1 MLPII
6 SNIGSTFNKVG
17 FWTRQHAPEIMIVG
31 GVIGG
36 ITSTVLACVATTK
49 MPDIINEAQE
59 KINDVDRKLNDPDV
73 GPDEYTPEEAKKDKM
88 KIYLHTAGKTAKL
101 YLPTLLVGGASV
113 ASVLGGSGILN
124 KRNASLAAG
133 LAASTA
139 SAKELRDRIIERY
152 GEDVYNEL
160 RHGVKSVEVKEKVT
174 DEDGKTKTVKKN
186 IAVVDNDQT
195 FEGYQRSFDSRN
207 PYWDKDQ
214 AYNWMFLR
222 FKQNFFNDKLR
233 ADGYVFL
240 NDVLTELGFP
250 KTRAGQEVGWV
261 YDPKNPN
268 IDNYVDFG
276 AFEVVLHERN
286 NERAILLAFNVDGSV
301 INKAKWND
309 NK

>member
-1 MLPII
+1 MLPILA
-6 SNIGSTFNKVG
+6 SVGQTFNKIG
-17 FWTRQHAPEIMIVG
+17 FWSRSHAPEIMIVG

-36 ITSTVLACVATTK
+36 VAGTVLACIATTK
-49 MPDIINEAQE
+49 MTDVISEAQAE
-59 KINDVDRKLNDPDV
+59 IDEIDKKLNDPDV
-73 GPDEYTPEEAKKDKM
+73 SPDEYTQEDAKKDKRRV
-88 KIYLHTAGKTAKL
+88 YLRTAGKTAKL
-101 YLPTLLVGGASV
+101 YLPSLLVGSASV

-160 RHGVKSVEVKEKVT
+160 RYGVKSVELKEKII
-174 DEDGKTKTVKKN
+174 DEDGKTKTVKTT
-186 IAVVDNDQT
+186 VDVAEDDAT

-261 YDPKNPN
+261 YDPNNPN

-286 NERAILLAFNVDGSV
+286 GERAILLDFNVDGSV

-309 NK
+309 GK